1 MRLESGH
8 MIVEFFPTSST
19 KRFVQVVTFG
29 ATEEFGE
36 GIMSHRTINRGEM
49 IYEINTRINSGYQ
62 VTDFHTEEYT
72 GNYTPLM
79 CWFHISFIK
88 LPSFPTMTNFTGVF
102 LTVENHGCVYTI
114 CTEGELFYAPILAN
128 GSVNFNEFDVFYFE
142 EEMTNEEHEEMES
155 IQGAL
160 IDMMQRAGLYFQ
172 QPVAVWEVAQQ
183 GFQHPSNAL

>member
-8 MIVEFFPTSST
+8 MIVEFFPTTSP

-29 ATEEFGE
+29 ATEECDQAM
-36 GIMSHRTINRGEM
+36 MSHRTINRGEM
-49 IYEINTRINSGYQ
+49 IYEINTRINSGYL

-79 CWFHISFIK
+79 CWSCKTHIQTSA
-88 LPSFPTMTNFTGVF
+88 FPTMPNFTGVF

-128 GSVNFNEFDVFYFE
+128 GSVNFNEFDIFYFDEDMSDE
-142 EEMTNEEHEEMES
+142 ERDELES

-160 IDMMQRAGLYFQ
+160 IDMMKRAGLYFQ
-172 QPVAVWEVAQQ
+172 QPAVA
-183 GFQHPSNAL
+183 

>member
-8 MIVEFFPTSST
+8 MIVEFFPTSSS

-79 CWFHISFIK
+79 C
-88 LPSFPTMTNFTGVF
+88 
-102 LTVENHGCVYTI
+102 
-114 CTEGELFYAPILAN
+114 
-128 GSVNFNEFDVFYFE
+128 
-142 EEMTNEEHEEMES
+142 
-155 IQGAL
+155 
-160 IDMMQRAGLYFQ
+160 
-172 QPVAVWEVAQQ
+172 
-183 GFQHPSNAL
+183 